1 MIFKIINEQYEG
13 MRLFLYNF
21 MVMCKYKFVLYILRY
36 KVVIEFMKFLYI
48 FVENIYGYKIVV
60 LSCFQLEYVIYVI
73 IIIVILQY

>member
-21 MVMCKYKFVLYILRY
+21 MVKYKFVLYILRY
-36 KVVIEFMKFLYI
+36 KVVIEFMKFLCI

>member
-21 MVMCKYKFVLYILRY
+21 MVKYKFVLYILRY

-60 LSCFQLEYVIYVI
+60 LSCFQLEYVIDVI

>member
-21 MVMCKYKFVLYILRY
+21 MVKYKFVLYILRY

-60 LSCFQLEYVIYVI
+60 LSCIQLEYVIYVI

>member
-21 MVMCKYKFVLYILRY
+21 MVKYKFVLYILRY

>member
-21 MVMCKYKFVLYILRY
+21 MVKYKFVLYILRY

-60 LSCFQLEYVIYVI
+60 LSCIQLEYVIYVM

>member
-21 MVMCKYKFVLYILRY
+21 MVKYKFVLYILRY

-48 FVENIYGYKIVV
+48 FVENIYGFKIVV

-73 IIIVILQY
+73 IIIIILQY

>member
-1 MIFKIINEQYEG
+1 

-48 FVENIYGYKIVV
+48 FVENIYGFKIVV
-60 LSCFQLEYVIYVI
+60 LSCF
-73 IIIVILQY
+73 

>member
-21 MVMCKYKFVLYILRY
+21 MVKYKFVLYILRY

-48 FVENIYGYKIVV
+48 FVENIYGFKIVV

>member
-48 FVENIYGYKIVV
+48 FVENIYGFKIVV

>member
-21 MVMCKYKFVLYILRY
+21 MVKYKFVLYILRY

-60 LSCFQLEYVIYVI
+60 LNCFQLEYVIYVI
-73 IIIVILQY
+73 NIIVILQY

>member
-1 MIFKIINEQYEG
+1 

-21 MVMCKYKFVLYILRY
+21 MVKYKFVLYILRY

-60 LSCFQLEYVIYVI
+60 LSCF
-73 IIIVILQY
+73 